1 MKEWR
6 RSPTSPLSFKKLV
19 FMGFRVGAAHYSIWG
34 GAYFGSFCLSIMN
47 IGSAAGI
54 ASRLSLKTLVFIF
67 SSYGNI

>member
-34 GAYFGSFCLSIMN
+34 GAYFGSFCLSI
-47 IGSAAGI
+47 I
-54 ASRLSLKTLVFIF
+54 
-67 SSYGNI
+67 